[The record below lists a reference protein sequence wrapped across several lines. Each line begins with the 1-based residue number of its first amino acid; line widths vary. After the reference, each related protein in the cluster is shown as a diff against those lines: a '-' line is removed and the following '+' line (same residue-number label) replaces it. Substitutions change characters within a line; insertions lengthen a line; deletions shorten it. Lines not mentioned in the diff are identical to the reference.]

1 MHYAI
6 VKEFR
11 VDVNLFLVNTRPSR
25 CHVHDRW
32 ARVLLSAI
40 LNQASNETIKDIL
53 CYRQNISGSDGVLL
67 PPACFLTMTDVNE
80 IEARIEFVR
89 GLGND
94 VLTKSFSEKVSKV
107 YGCL

>member
-1 MHYAI
+1 MDSI
-6 VKEFR
+6 
-11 VDVNLFLVNTRPSR
+11 LSLPSS
-25 CHVHDRW
+25 VHNRR

-53 CYRQNISGSDGVLL
+53 CYRQNISGSDCVLL
-67 PPACFLTMTDVNE
+67 PPACILTMTDVNK

-94 VLTKSFSEKVSKV
+94 ALTSSFSENVSKV

>member
-1 MHYAI
+1 MDTI
-6 VKEFR
+6 
-11 VDVNLFLVNTRPSR
+11 LSLPSS
-25 CHVHDRW
+25 VHNRR

-94 VLTKSFSEKVSKV
+94 VLTKSFSERVSKV

>member
-1 MHYAI
+1 MDTI
-6 VKEFR
+6 
-11 VDVNLFLVNTRPSR
+11 LSLPSS
-25 CHVHDRW
+25 VHNRR

-67 PPACFLTMTDVNE
+67 PPACFLTMIYINE
-80 IEARIEFVR
+80 IKAKIEFVR

-94 VLTKSFSEKVSKV
+94 ALASSLSEKVSKV